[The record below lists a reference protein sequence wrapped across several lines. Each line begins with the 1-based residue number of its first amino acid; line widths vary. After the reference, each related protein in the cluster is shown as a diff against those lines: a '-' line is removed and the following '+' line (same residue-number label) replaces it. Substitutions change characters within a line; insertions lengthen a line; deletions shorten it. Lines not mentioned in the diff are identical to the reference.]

1 MNKNLIPHPFN
12 IYSPS
17 INNNINKFNH
27 RTSFSHSNN
36 NLNLI
41 KKRKFS
47 PRLIRN
53 SEGNVF
59 INKNKQYFLNINNN
73 NNSNKNKELK
83 NIFKKQNSL
92 NSNILN
98 KNKSNEFN
106 LNKIP
111 NSGRE
116 NKSKLKKRE
125 ASLKNKHF
133 NINEYSISY
142 NNSISNQNNSK
153 NISNNNLI
161 NHESKN
167 NSHKL
172 LNLSYYKKNTNLE
185 NPSKFSKFFEHK
197 FNNNLNNLTKEEEYF
212 DYSNLNSKEIELT
225 KEEKNIFGERTMKT
239 YHKIKLLGKGGCGIV
254 WLAKKIINDNDDII
268 FSEEEYALKQTSKKG
283 NIFGTIN
290 VENLNIARNEIEILK
305 ILNENKCEVIPKIFE
320 YYEDNNDIWFSFE
333 KGGLSLSNLSFKIKG
348 EFLNNE
354 RIYNIQKG
362 IFLRYLF
369 ENVDEFKFLIKNLL
383 EGIDYINSKG
393 IIHSDLKPENILI
406 EFIKPG
412 FDQKFSIT
420 KIKIID
426 YGSAFHYD
434 NINEITSNTPEYLCP
449 EITIGNKKF
458 LNEIN
463 KYINSIDI
471 WSLGITLLELCLCCP
486 VWMNFKAKVILNNK
500 IRFTTGLFGI
510 RGRDSNKIYHK
521 QIELNKNLKSLLKN
535 SYLYNFNE
543 EDRENFEDLLSKM
556 LNIDYKKRISSKEA
570 LNHKFLN

>member
-1 MNKNLIPHPFN
+1 
-12 IYSPS
+12 
-17 INNNINKFNH
+17 
-27 RTSFSHSNN
+27 
-36 NLNLI
+36 
-41 KKRKFS
+41 
-47 PRLIRN
+47 
-53 SEGNVF
+53 
-59 INKNKQYFLNINNN
+59 
-73 NNSNKNKELK
+73 
-83 NIFKKQNSL
+83 
-92 NSNILN
+92 
-98 KNKSNEFN
+98 
-106 LNKIP
+106 
-111 NSGRE
+111 
-116 NKSKLKKRE
+116 
-125 ASLKNKHF
+125 
-133 NINEYSISY
+133 
-142 NNSISNQNNSK
+142 
-153 NISNNNLI
+153 
-161 NHESKN
+161 
-167 NSHKL
+167 
-172 LNLSYYKKNTNLE
+172 
-185 NPSKFSKFFEHK
+185 
-197 FNNNLNNLTKEEEYF
+197 
-212 DYSNLNSKEIELT
+212 
-225 KEEKNIFGERTMKT
+225 MKT

-458 LNEIN
+458 LNEMN

-486 VWMNFKAKVILNNK
+486 VWMNFKAKVIINNK
-500 IRFTTGLFGI
+500 IKFTTGLFGI

>member
-36 NLNLI
+36 NLNII

-53 SEGNVF
+53 SEGNEF

-73 NNSNKNKELK
+73 NYSNKNKELK
-83 NIFKKQNSL
+83 NIFKKQSSL
-92 NSNILN
+92 NYNILN

-116 NKSKLKKRE
+116 NNSKLKKRE

-142 NNSISNQNNSK
+142 NNSISNQSK

-172 LNLSYYKKNTNLE
+172 LNLSYYKKNINSE
-185 NPSKFSKFFEHK
+185 NPSKYSKFFEHK
-197 FNNNLNNLTKEEEYF
+197 FNNNLTNLTKEEEYF
-212 DYSNLNSKEIELT
+212 EYSNLNSKEIELT
-225 KEEKNIFGERTMKT
+225 KDEKNIFGERTMKT

-254 WLAKKIINDNDDII
+254 WLAKKIINNNGDII

-305 ILNENKCEVIPKIFE
+305 ILNENKCDVIPKIYE

-383 EGIDYINSKG
+383 EGIDYINS
-393 IIHSDLKPENILI
+393 
-406 EFIKPG
+406 
-412 FDQKFSIT
+412 
-420 KIKIID
+420 
-426 YGSAFHYD
+426 
-434 NINEITSNTPEYLCP
+434 
-449 EITIGNKKF
+449 
-458 LNEIN
+458 
-463 KYINSIDI
+463 
-471 WSLGITLLELCLCCP
+471 
-486 VWMNFKAKVILNNK
+486 
-500 IRFTTGLFGI
+500 
-510 RGRDSNKIYHK
+510 
-521 QIELNKNLKSLLKN
+521 
-535 SYLYNFNE
+535 
-543 EDRENFEDLLSKM
+543 
-556 LNIDYKKRISSKEA
+556 
-570 LNHKFLN
+570 

>member
-1 MNKNLIPHPFN
+1 M
-12 IYSPS
+12 
-17 INNNINKFNH
+17 
-27 RTSFSHSNN
+27 
-36 NLNLI
+36 
-41 KKRKFS
+41 
-47 PRLIRN
+47 
-53 SEGNVF
+53 
-59 INKNKQYFLNINNN
+59 
-73 NNSNKNKELK
+73 
-83 NIFKKQNSL
+83 
-92 NSNILN
+92 
-98 KNKSNEFN
+98 
-106 LNKIP
+106 
-111 NSGRE
+111 
-116 NKSKLKKRE
+116 
-125 ASLKNKHF
+125 
-133 NINEYSISY
+133 
-142 NNSISNQNNSK
+142 
-153 NISNNNLI
+153 
-161 NHESKN
+161 
-167 NSHKL
+167 
-172 LNLSYYKKNTNLE
+172 
-185 NPSKFSKFFEHK
+185 
-197 FNNNLNNLTKEEEYF
+197 
-212 DYSNLNSKEIELT
+212 NSKEIELT
-225 KEEKNIFGERTMKT
+225 KDEKNIFGERTMKT

-254 WLAKKIINDNDDII
+254 WLAKKIINNNGDII

-305 ILNENKCEVIPKIFE
+305 ILNENNCDVIPKIFE

-434 NINEITSNTPEYLCP
+434 NKNEITSNTPEYLCP

-458 LNEIN
+458 LNEMN

-486 VWMNFKAKVILNNK
+486 VWMNFKAKVIINNK
-500 IRFTTGLFGI
+500 IKFTTGLFGI